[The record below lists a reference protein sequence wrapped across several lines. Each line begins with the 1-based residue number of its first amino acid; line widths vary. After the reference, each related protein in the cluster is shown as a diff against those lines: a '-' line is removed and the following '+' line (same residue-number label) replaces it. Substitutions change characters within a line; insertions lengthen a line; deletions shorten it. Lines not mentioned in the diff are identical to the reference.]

1 MNAVVHAQLTFQML
15 ILLKNTNEEN
25 QLGSYIVFFSIIC
38 NIAFNVDHFTFAL
51 NANVSPV
58 YICVFI
64 ICLCDAWV

>member
-38 NIAFNVDHFTFAL
+38 NIPFNVDHFTFAL

-58 YICVFI
+58 
-64 ICLCDAWV
+64 